1 MSNLAENTIKSMTA
15 FVKASFEGQNQWQLY
30 IPSSFCD
37 TIKIGRV
44 YSFLHL
50 VCVSFSSIQCTPLT
64 TFDSGKGSGFGTKL
78 KDPVV
83 SLFWQW

>member
-1 MSNLAENTIKSMTA
+1 MTA
-15 FVKASFEGQNQWQLY
+15 VYPLIILGH
-30 IPSSFCD
+30 D
-37 TIKIGRV
+37 KIGRV